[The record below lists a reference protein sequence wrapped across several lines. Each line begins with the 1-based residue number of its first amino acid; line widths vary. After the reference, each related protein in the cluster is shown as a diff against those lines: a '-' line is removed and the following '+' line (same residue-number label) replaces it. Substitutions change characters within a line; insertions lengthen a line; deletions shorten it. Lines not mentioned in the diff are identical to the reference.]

1 MCCAHC
7 ENEFEFDLEDDIIVS
22 PGGALRATLM
32 DMGDFLMDVLQEI
45 EAGELKISVS
55 HNYETGDVEF
65 KAKVDSRKVLEIK
78 ANDFVPYLAD

>member
-45 EAGELKISVS
+45 EA
-55 HNYETGDVEF
+55 
-65 KAKVDSRKVLEIK
+65 
-78 ANDFVPYLAD
+78 